1 MLNCRIINNQHAAK
15 KRRSTKKSPAPY
27 GLKNY
32 KMKRIII
39 ADDHSF
45 IRLGLIQILQDEYP
59 SVEIKEVSDGE
70 SLVKEVTLHDY
81 DLVISDLDMPRRS
94 GLEALEQIKLIKPG
108 LPVLILSI
116 YTEDLYAV
124 RVLKAG
130 ASGYMNKNA
139 APYELITAIQRIALG
154 KRYITPDIAE
164 KILTH
169 IDTGKK
175 PHELL
180 TNRELE
186 IFKLLALGKTITQI
200 ADSLSLAL
208 TTISTYRG
216 RIMDKLNLST
226 NSDLTRYAIAHH
238 IISDIDL

>member
-1 MLNCRIINNQHAAK
+1 MQALKTFNRII
-15 KRRSTKKSPAPY
+15 
-27 GLKNY
+27 L
-32 KMKRIII
+32 

-45 IRLGLIQILQDEYP
+45 IRLGLIQILKDEYP
-59 SVEIKEVSDGE
+59 SVEIKEVGDGE
-70 SLVKEVTLHDY
+70 SLVKEVTLHDW
-81 DLVISDLDMPRRS
+81 DLVISDLDMPGRS
-94 GLEALEQIKLIKPG
+94 GLEALEQIKLIKPH

-116 YTEDLYAV
+116 YTDDLYAV

-139 APYELITAIQRIALG
+139 APYELINALQRIALG
-154 KRYITPDIAE
+154 KKYITPEIAE
-164 KILTH
+164 KLLSTT
-169 IDTGKK
+169 DNNKK

-180 TNRELE
+180 SNRELE

-208 TTISTYRG
+208 TTISTHRS
-216 RIMDKLNLST
+216 RIMGKLGLST
-226 NSDLTRYAIAHH
+226 NSELTRYAIAYH